1 MATTLR
7 NELTGSRASQWH
19 NPRCRRSARV
29 VEGKQV
35 VGRTP
40 VFVDQSRIHRMH
52 IFRVRRRNHH
62 PDSLPGSRVSRE
74 PPHVCVMKE
83 GQERVI
89 VHVNLREANGGAQT
103 AKCRRKRERRAIFR
117 PRARKGGPSARG
129 SGALFAR
136 KFQPWETRHR
146 TFNKTRRASSPP
158 PLSSSL
164 STTTPAAIAPLKLA
178 VALRISI

>member
-1 MATTLR
+1 M
-7 NELTGSRASQWH
+7 NSQISVHQGGKISLVDVQREWL
-19 NPRCRRSARV
+19 
-29 VEGKQV
+29 EGKQV

-89 VHVNLREANGGAQT
+89 VHVNLREANEGAQT

-158 PLSSSL
+158 PLPSSL